1 MFPGGQLVYPLNRIC
16 LRGGGPDAGEVPASF
31 RRLAMSAASRVCQRS
46 LVTFQLS
53 NFIRIQL
60 TVSPNES
67 ESQHFSEAS
76 AAELPPQASASSH
89 TSKAPSPLMRAG
101 LWASRLESMFIRR
114 LMVVGSLG
122 LLVMIG
128 LFLSNYS
135 SEKAR
140 FYWCAM
146 FPIFGIACLAHELA
160 AGRAYEIALWRILLR
175 QALHWIGPI
184 VAVKILFL
192 QHARGQMATDAVA
205 LTIILLLAVT
215 CFLAGVHFD
224 RSFYWVSAFLAL
236 AAVIG
241 TEIETYL
248 WFAVVL
254 VLIAAAIAVLSGI
267 LLRRGSKGPA
277 DPVHS
282 PTS

>member
-1 MFPGGQLVYPLNRIC
+1 MFV
-16 LRGGGPDAGEVPASF
+16 
-31 RRLAMSAASRVCQRS
+31 RRL
-46 LVTFQLS
+46 L
-53 NFIRIQL
+53 
-60 TVSPNES
+60 
-67 ESQHFSEAS
+67 
-76 AAELPPQASASSH
+76 
-89 TSKAPSPLMRAG
+89 
-101 LWASRLESMFIRR
+101 
-114 LMVVGSLG
+114 VVGVLG
-122 LLVMIG
+122 ILVMIG

-135 SEKAR
+135 SERAR

-146 FPIFGIACLAHELA
+146 FPIFGTACLAHELA

-184 VAVKILFL
+184 VAVKILFM

-224 RSFYWVSAFLAL
+224 SSFYWVSAFLAM

-248 WFAVVL
+248 WFVIVL
-254 VLIAAAIAVLSGI
+254 LLIAIAIAVLSGI
-267 LLRRGSKGPA
+267 LLRRGSKASAAPS
-277 DPVHS
+277 H
-282 PTS
+282 TSTS

>member
-1 MFPGGQLVYPLNRIC
+1 
-16 LRGGGPDAGEVPASF
+16 
-31 RRLAMSAASRVCQRS
+31 
-46 LVTFQLS
+46 
-53 NFIRIQL
+53 
-60 TVSPNES
+60 VSPNES
-67 ESQHFSEAS
+67 EPHHASTAEA
-76 AAELPPQASASSH
+76 PPEAPASPQPSKSS
-89 TSKAPSPLMRAG
+89 SPLVRVG
-101 LWASRLESMFIRR
+101 TWASQLESMFVRR
-114 LMVVGSLG
+114 LLVVGVLG
-122 LLVMIG
+122 MLVMFG

-146 FPIFGIACLAHELA
+146 FPVFGIACLAHELA
-160 AGRAYEIALWRILLR
+160 AGRAYEVPLWRILMR
-175 QALHWIGPI
+175 QALHWVGPI
-184 VAVKILFL
+184 AAVKILFM

-248 WFAVVL
+248 WFTVVL
-254 VLIAAAIAVLSGI
+254 ALIAIAIAALSAI
-267 LLRRGSKGPA
+267 LLRRGSKA
-277 DPVHS
+277 AAA
-282 PTS
+282 PTHISTS

>member
-1 MFPGGQLVYPLNRIC
+1 
-16 LRGGGPDAGEVPASF
+16 
-31 RRLAMSAASRVCQRS
+31 
-46 LVTFQLS
+46 
-53 NFIRIQL
+53 
-60 TVSPNES
+60 VSPKES
-67 ESQHFSEAS
+67 EPWHFPEAS
-76 AAELPPQASASSH
+76 AAEPSSQASSSQPPK
-89 TSKAPSPLMRAG
+89 SSSPLERAG
-101 LWASRLESMFIRR
+101 TLANRFESIFVRR
-114 LMVVGSLG
+114 LMVVGVLG
-122 LLVMIG
+122 MLVMFG

-135 SEKAR
+135 SERAR

-146 FPIFGIACLAHELA
+146 FPIFGVACLAHELA
-160 AGRAYEIALWRILLR
+160 AGRAYEIALWRILMR

-184 VAVKILFL
+184 VAVKILFM

-248 WFAVVL
+248 WFVVVL
-254 VLIAAAIAVLSGI
+254 ALIAVAIAALSAI
-267 LLRRGSKGPA
+267 LLRRGSKAGAAPA
-277 DPVHS
+277 HVS
-282 PTS
+282 SS

>member
-1 MFPGGQLVYPLNRIC
+1 MTLRQPQRRHHFTHYGHELFPGFRDFARI
-16 LRGGGPDAGEVPASF
+16 EFIV
-31 RRLAMSAASRVCQRS
+31 SANQSEQQY
-46 LVTFQLS
+46 F
-53 NFIRIQL
+53 
-60 TVSPNES
+60 S
-67 ESQHFSEAS
+67 ESAT
-76 AAELPPQASASSH
+76 AELPRQASASIRAY
-89 TSKAPSPLMRAG
+89 KSPLMRG
-101 LWASRLESMFIRR
+101 GTWASRLESIFVRR
-114 LMVVGSLG
+114 LVVVGVLG

-135 SEKAR
+135 SEKAL

-146 FPIFGIACLAHELA
+146 FPIFGVACLAHELA
-160 AGRAYEIALWRILLR
+160 SGRAYQLALWRILMH
-175 QALHWIGPI
+175 QMLHWAGPI
-184 VAVKILFL
+184 VAVKILFM

-224 RSFYWVSAFLAL
+224 RSFYWVSALLAL

-254 VLIAAAIAVLSGI
+254 LLIAIAFALLAA
-267 LLRRGSKGPA
+267 LLLHRSSKAGSAPA
-277 DPVHS
+277 
-282 PTS
+282 PTSTS